1 LTSNVLN
8 GLKKELMPMK
18 LRKPDEPDFRYRENR
33 VKGYNKDG
41 TLDLRCKE
49 NRINLN

>member
-1 LTSNVLN
+1 MM
-8 GLKKELMPMK
+8 KEGVGCLGPMRMK
-18 LRKPDEPDFRYRENR
+18 NPDERDFRYRENR

-49 NRINLN
+49 NRNNKKY